1 VTLLKEFREFALKGN
16 LVELAVAFV
25 LAVAFAAVVTSLVND
40 VIMQL
45 VAAIVGKPDF
55 SSLTLS
61 IGDGVIRYGS
71 FLTALVTF
79 LIIAWILFLVVKAVQ
94 SALPAKQV
102 TQRDCPHCLSS
113 IPVGAATCSFCTRDV
128 QPAA

>member
-1 VTLLKEFREFALKGN
+1 MIREFKEFALKGN

-25 LAVAFAAVVTSLVND
+25 LGVAFAAVVTSLVDD

-55 SSLTLS
+55 SDLTFS
-61 IGDGVIRYGS
+61 IGEGEIRYGA

-79 LIIAWILFLVVKAVQ
+79 LIIAFVLFLVVKAVQ
-94 SALPAKQV
+94 KAMPAKV
-102 TQRDCPHCLSS
+102 TERDCVHCLSS
-113 IPVGAATCSFCTRDV
+113 IPIGADTCAFCT
-128 QPAA
+128 

>member
-1 VTLLKEFREFALKGN
+1 MIREFKEFALKGN
-16 LVELAVAFV
+16 LLELAVAFV
-25 LAVAFAAVVTSLVND
+25 LGVAFAAVVTSLVDD
-40 VIMQL
+40 VVMQL

-55 SSLTLS
+55 SNLTFS

-79 LIIAWILFLVVKAVQ
+79 LIIAWVLFLIVKAAQ
-94 SALPAKQV
+94 TLMPQKV

-113 IPVGAATCSFCTRDV
+113 IPIGAGTCAFCTKDV
-128 QPAA
+128 QPAT

>member
-1 VTLLKEFREFALKGN
+1 MLKEFKDFALKGN
-16 LVELAVAFV
+16 LLELAVAFV
-25 LAVAFAAVVTSLVND
+25 LGVAFAAVVTSFVDD

-45 VAAIVGKPDF
+45 IAAIVGKPDF
-55 SSLTLS
+55 SDLTFS

-79 LIIAWILFLVVKAVQ
+79 LIIAWVLFLIVKA
-94 SALPAKQV
+94 AHTAMPEKA

-113 IPVGAATCSFCTRDV
+113 IPIAASTCAHCTREV
-128 QPAA
+128 QPAT